1 MKIKAIDASLIAD
14 KALDIYSSRVM
25 KFNVTASAIKN
36 RSSSTK
42 SSVLKIFDEV
52 LDAVVAECR
61 GTYDKIVV
69 CVGCFPLMRMKSA
82 PSLMTRLIC
91 KNSIFLREHGVSSS
105 QFLDYFEKY
114 VQMKC
119 QFEKTEHY
127 DGYVVFLKE
136 KYTFCSDW
144 MRILSEHFG
153 SAILDRAECEL
164 FSSNPRFI
172 VTMESQ
178 PDMFTEFPKDVEY
191 KDRKIVESI

>member
-25 KFNVTASAIKN
+25 KFHVTATAIKN

-52 LDAVVAECR
+52 MDAVVDECR
-61 GTYDKIVV
+61 GVYDKVIV
-69 CVGCFPLMRMKSA
+69 CVGCFPLMRMKSS

-91 KNSIFLREHGVSSS
+91 KNSIFLREHGVSSN

-114 VQMKC
+114 IQMKC
-119 QFEKTEHY
+119 QSEKTEHY
-127 DGYVVFLKE
+127 DGYVVFLKD
-136 KYTFCSDW
+136 KYTFCSEW
-144 MRILSEHFG
+144 MQLLTEHFG
-153 SAILDRAECEL
+153 NSIIDFAECNL
-164 FSSNPRFI
+164 FSNNPRFI

-178 PDMFTEFPKDVEY
+178 TEMFTEFPKDIEY
-191 KDRKIVESI
+191 KDRKIIESI